1 MEEERRLGDVIA
13 GQLMAS
19 ENDAISAA
27 RAIAEAEDV
36 SANPTPRA
44 CFIPELGSCCPCA
57 GDSQQLA
64 ATMMMTRLESRK

>member
-19 ENDAISAA
+19 ETDAISAA

-36 SANPTPRA
+36 SANPAPRA
-44 CFIPELGSCCPCA
+44 W
-57 GDSQQLA
+57 
-64 ATMMMTRLESRK
+64 